1 MRFLI
6 FALVTTLTTAADR
19 APDRL
24 VVKFRGDVAAAI
36 EQVGLEDY
44 APSKVAPLFPR
55 GEAAIDA
62 TRRRAERLS
71 GRRLPDLNAYV
82 EIDVASERSEALL
95 RALLASPSVE
105 TAYRPA
111 LAPPPPTDI
120 PPTTPNGEP
129 DQGYLYAA
137 PEGMEATYAWTKAGG
152 RGSGIHVVD
161 IEYSWRSTHEDLEST
176 VGASACYPANSG
188 DFIEHG
194 TAAMGLL
201 VAGSNGYGVTGLA
214 NLASPAFVSD
224 APAGMSYSVARAID
238 CATMLLAPGDVMLL
252 EAQTYGPTGAYVP
265 VEWDAAEYDAITIAT
280 AAGIVVVEPAGNG
293 GENLDAAAYLGRFD
307 RSVRDSGAVIV
318 GAGAPPDYGTQ
329 PDRSRLALSSYGSRV
344 DVQGWGDDVVTT
356 GYGDAFDGDGDPNQY
371 YTAVFSGTSSASA
384 MVAGAVASLRGA
396 QRACHA
402 TPMLPAYVRSLLAST
417 GSPQVAG
424 PFAGNIGTRPNLRAA
439 IDALTV
445 DQDGDHFTECGGDC
459 TDADPTV
466 WGVPGEVAG
475 LRFLSKTALAWNAPA
490 APGTSRASRYQL
502 ARSAAKTMTAPACLL
517 PDAWPGEQ
525 ATDAAVPSV
534 GGAFFYLV
542 RAVTDCGEGPFG
554 RDVALACPGTGAS
567 PP

>member
-6 FALVTTLTTAADR
+6 FALVTTLAAAADR
-19 APDRL
+19 APDRI
-24 VVKFRGDVAAAI
+24 VVKFRGDVAVAL
-36 EQVGLEDY
+36 EQLGLEDY

-55 GEAAIDA
+55 GAAAIDA
-62 TRRRAERLS
+62 TRRRAEILS

-82 EIDVASERSEALL
+82 EIDVAAERSEALL
-95 RALLASPSVE
+95 RALLASQLVE

-137 PEGMEATYAWTKAGG
+137 PEGVEATYAWTRPGG
-152 RGSGIHVVD
+152 RGEGVRFVD
-161 IEYSWRSTHEDLEST
+161 IEYSWRAAHEDLEST
-176 VGASACYPANSG
+176 VSSLECYPANPG
-188 DFIEHG
+188 DYIEHG
-194 TAAMGLL
+194 TAAMGLV

-214 NLASPAFVSD
+214 SLASPAFVSD

-238 CATMLLAPGDVMLL
+238 CATGLLEPGDVILL
-252 EAQTYGPTGAYVP
+252 EAQTYGPASQLVP
-265 VEWDAAEYDAITIAT
+265 VEWDAAEYDAIAIAT

-293 GENLDAAAYLGRFD
+293 GADLDSAACLGRFD
-307 RSVRDSGAVIV
+307 RAVRDSGAVIV

-329 PDRSRLALSSYGSRV
+329 PDRSRLSFSSYGARV

-371 YTAVFSGTSSASA
+371 YTAAFSGTSSASA
-384 MVAGAVASLRGA
+384 MVAGVVASLRGV
-396 QRACHA
+396 QRACNA
-402 TPMLPAYVRSLLAST
+402 TPMLPTYVRSLLAST

-445 DQDGDHFTECGGDC
+445 DQDGDLHSECGGDC
-459 TDADPTV
+459 NDADATL

-475 LRFLSKTALAWNAPA
+475 LRFVSKTTLAWNAPA
-490 APGTSRASRYQL
+490 APGTSAPSRYQL
-502 ARSAAKTMTAPACLL
+502 ARSAAKSMTAPTCLL
-517 PDAWPGEQ
+517 PDTWPGEQ
-525 ATDAAVPSV
+525 ATDAASPAP
-534 GGAFFYLV
+534 GGVFHYLV
-542 RAVTDCGEGPFG
+542 RASTACGKGAWGHG
-554 RDVALACPGTGAS
+554 RDVALECP
-567 PP
+567 